1 MVRNALKL
9 CKRFQ
14 RVEDWLEQYKTIKRR
29 YKFLVLLGSSGCGK
43 TMFART
49 LAAPQTKAL
58 ELNFASVLE
67 PDLCAFKDN
76 SDLYDVI
83 IFDEMKTHTILTQK
97 KLFQCSNSVIELGCS
112 TTNCHAYTVLTHR
125 KKFVVATNT
134 WHEEI
139 EQLKK
144 FRQCDVDWLEANS
157 VVLHVTEPM
166 WDEGEDP
173 RSPPPADVQQT
184 DDWDYLS
191 PLPFLED

>member
-1 MVRNALKL
+1 MTDLNTMTEELKRRAYRRQVAETDFMVRNALKL

-83 IFDEMKTHTILTQK
+83 IFRKMKAHTNLTQK
-97 KLFQCSNSVIELGCS
+97 SLFQCSISII
-112 TTNCHAYTVLTHR
+112 VL
-125 KKFVVATNT
+125 A
-134 WHEEI
+134 
-139 EQLKK
+139 
-144 FRQCDVDWLEANS
+144 
-157 VVLHVTEPM
+157 
-166 WDEGEDP
+166 DP
-173 RSPPPADVQQT
+173 PRIAMPA
-184 DDWDYLS
+184 
-191 PLPFLED
+191 PC